1 MKSQQYKFVKE
12 LSESRL
18 YRATQGFKAY
28 NQDDITELLFVFV
41 LINTLFVLD
50 SSTVKFGKSY
60 AKKSTAYGKF
70 QYNRLTSTDLYQ
82 MAYFVNKKFDDLKP
96 GRKKKKINFNERR
109 LWTYLD
115 NLSKGKKP
123 DTTYLLRLQ
132 YQLGIGATHL
142 LAVRRLLSDWNK
154 LKYRQKQLAVTR
166 LLHTMRAKAVR
177 SELYSPLNN
186 LARTRNYK
194 LPGATNT
201 ELDKATNQSTLKRL
215 AVAGATA
222 YAAHEL
228 GPKITRGR
236 LGPKASAG
244 LAGIGAYWAS
254 KKKL

>member
-154 LKYRQKQLAVTR
+154 LKYRQIILF
-166 LLHTMRAKAVR
+166 
-177 SELYSPLNN
+177 
-186 LARTRNYK
+186 
-194 LPGATNT
+194 
-201 ELDKATNQSTLKRL
+201 
-215 AVAGATA
+215 
-222 YAAHEL
+222 
-228 GPKITRGR
+228 
-236 LGPKASAG
+236 
-244 LAGIGAYWAS
+244 
-254 KKKL
+254 